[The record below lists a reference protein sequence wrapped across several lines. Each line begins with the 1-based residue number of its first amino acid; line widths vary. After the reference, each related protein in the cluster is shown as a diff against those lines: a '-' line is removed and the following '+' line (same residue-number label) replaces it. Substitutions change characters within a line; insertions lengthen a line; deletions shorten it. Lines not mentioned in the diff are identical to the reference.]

1 MPSLCP
7 AARACQ
13 RRGICPAGLVPSLR
27 ACTLRA
33 RHGIRSPCLPSALR
47 PAPAEGGASAPPGLC
62 RACGL
67 VRFGRGMASV
77 HHAVPL
83 SCGLRPSSGDI
94 IPHNAKK
101 GNRRPRHASHP
112 LSALFFRCG
121 RGPILMAPAR
131 AAGTLPP
138 ILFYFLSP
146 PYLLSPPL
154 LPVKCFPAVLGRRRQ
169 AYLSCTPRGREGDL
183 RNMIFPFPF
192 ERPTGPPCFKRAGR
206 RGAGLAPSAR
216 IRQTPAAKGSRH
228 MSERPLCFSGC
239 AFVPPPGFFRALRL
253 RHKPLP
259 APRQLVSNMQNGRP
273 AGARSVFWL

>member
-33 RHGIRSPCLPSALR
+33 RHGIRSPCLPLPCGPRLPKAGHLPRRACAAS
-47 PAPAEGGASAPPGLC
+47 AEGGASALPGLC

-112 LSALFFRCG
+112 LSALFFQMRARPYIDGTCAC
-121 RGPILMAPAR
+121 RGHF
-131 AAGTLPP
+131 PP
-138 ILFYFLSP
+138 ILFLFSFPSIPPVPAASPCKMLPP
-146 PYLLSPPL
+146 PYL
-154 LPVKCFPAVLGRRRQ
+154 
-169 AYLSCTPRGREGDL
+169 
-183 RNMIFPFPF
+183 
-192 ERPTGPPCFKRAGR
+192 
-206 RGAGLAPSAR
+206 GAG
-216 IRQTPAAKGSRH
+216 
-228 MSERPLCFSGC
+228 
-239 AFVPPPGFFRALRL
+239 VRL
-253 RHKPLP
+253 I
-259 APRQLVSNMQNGRP
+259 
-273 AGARSVFWL
+273 